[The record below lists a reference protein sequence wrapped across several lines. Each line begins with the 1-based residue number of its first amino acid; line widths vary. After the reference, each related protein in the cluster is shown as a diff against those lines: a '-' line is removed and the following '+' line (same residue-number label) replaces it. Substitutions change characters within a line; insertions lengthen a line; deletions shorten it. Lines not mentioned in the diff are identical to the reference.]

1 MRRIDVLSLYT
12 NDMSFYGDMGNVLVV
27 SKRLAFYGFEP
38 VVHFYN
44 PGDAFPEHVDMV
56 FGGGGQD
63 SGQKNIFEDLQKRSE
78 KLRELASQGVPMLM
92 ICGMYQLFGKYFLT
106 NSGKKI
112 PGIGVFDLY
121 TEATSDRL
129 IGNLVEESNQFGRL
143 VGYEN
148 HSGQTYFSSPL
159 RPLGKVISGGGNNLK
174 DGVDGAVVNNA
185 IGTYLHGPVLSK
197 NPKLADFLIQKAQL
211 NRYGEELLPPAAPIL
226 RRIDELAA
234 KANEAATRRP
244 R

>member
-12 NDMSFYGDMGNVLVV
+12 NDMSFYGDMGNVLIV
-27 SKRLAFYGFEP
+27 SKRLSFYGFEP

-44 PGDAFPEHVDMV
+44 PGDSFPDHVDMIL
-56 FGGGGQD
+56 GGGGQD
-63 SGQKNIFEDLQKRSE
+63 SGQKNIFDDLQMRGE
-78 KLRELASQGVPMLM
+78 MLRQLSTQGVPMLM

-112 PGIGVFDLY
+112 PGISVFDVY

-129 IGNLVEESNQFGRL
+129 IGNLVEESGLFGRL
-143 VGYEN
+143 AGFEN
-148 HSGQTYFSSPL
+148 HSGQTDFSSSL
-159 RPLGKVISGGGNNLK
+159 TPLGKVTSGGVNNSK
-174 DGVDGAVVNNA
+174 DGVDGVIVNNT

-197 NPKLADFLIQKAQL
+197 NPKLADFLIRKAQL
-211 NRYGEELLPPAAPIL
+211 ERYGEEQLPPSPVL

-234 KANEAATRRP
+234 KGNEVASRRP

>member
-12 NDMSFYGDMGNVLVV
+12 NDMSFYGDMGNVLIV
-27 SKRLAFYGFEP
+27 SKRLSFYGFEP

-44 PGDAFPEHVDMV
+44 PGDSFPDHVDMV
-56 FGGGGQD
+56 LGGGGQD
-63 SGQKNIFEDLQKRSE
+63 SGQKNIFDDLQKRGRQ
-78 KLRELASQGVPMLM
+78 LRDLASQGVPMLM

-112 PGIGVFDLY
+112 PGISVFDLY
-121 TEATSDRL
+121 TEASPERI
-129 IGNLVEESNQFGRL
+129 IGNLVEESELFGRL
-143 VGYEN
+143 VGFEN

-159 RPLGKVISGGGNNLK
+159 PPLGRVVSGFGNNMK
-174 DGVDGAVVNNA
+174 AGTDGAMANNA

-197 NPKLADFLIQKAQL
+197 NPVLADFLIRKAEL
-211 NRYGEELLPPAAPIL
+211 GRYGTEELAPSPAL
-226 RRIDELAA
+226 RRLDGLAA
-234 KANEAATRRP
+234 KANEAASRRP

>member
-12 NDMSFYGDMGNVLVV
+12 NDMSFYGDMGNVLIV
-27 SKRLAFYGFEP
+27 SKRLSFYGFEP

-44 PGDAFPEHVDMV
+44 PGDSFPDHVDMIL
-56 FGGGGQD
+56 GGGGQD
-63 SGQKNIFEDLQKRSE
+63 SGQKNIFDDLQMRGE
-78 KLRELASQGVPMLM
+78 MLRQLSTQGVPMLM

-112 PGIGVFDLY
+112 PGISVFDVY

-129 IGNLVEESNQFGRL
+129 IGNLVEESELFGRL
-143 VGYEN
+143 AGFEN

-159 RPLGKVISGGGNNLK
+159 TPLGKVTSGGGNNSK
-174 DGVDGAVVNNA
+174 DGADGVIVNNT

-197 NPKLADFLIQKAQL
+197 NPKLADFLIRKAQL
-211 NRYGEELLPPAAPIL
+211 ERYGEEQLPSSPVL

-234 KANEAATRRP
+234 KGNEVASRRP

>member
-1 MRRIDVLSLYT
+1 MRQIDVLSLYT

-44 PGDAFPEHVDMV
+44 PGDPFPDHVDMV
-56 FGGGGQD
+56 LGGGGQD
-63 SGQKNIFEDLQKRSE
+63 SGQKNIFADLQKRGE
-78 KLRELASQGVPMLM
+78 KLRDLASAEVPMLM

-106 NSGKKI
+106 SSGKRI
-112 PGIGVFDLY
+112 PGISVFDLY

-129 IGNLVEESNQFGRL
+129 IGNLVEESGQFGRL

-159 RPLGKVISGGGNNLK
+159 QPLGKVVSGAGNNLK
-174 DGVDGAVVNNA
+174 DGVDGAIVNNA

-197 NPKLADFLIQKAQL
+197 NPKLADFLIRKAQL
-211 NRYGEELLPPAAPIL
+211 NRYGETRLPEPPPIL
-226 RRIDELAA
+226 KRIDELAA
-234 KANEAATRRP
+234 KANEAASRRP

>member
-12 NDMSFYGDMGNVLVV
+12 NDMSFYGDMGNVLVI

-44 PGDAFPEHVDMV
+44 PGDSFPDHVDMV
-56 FGGGGQD
+56 LGGGGQD
-63 SGQKNIFEDLQKRSE
+63 SGQKNIFGDLQKRSE
-78 KLRELASQGVPMLM
+78 KLRALASSGVPMLM
-92 ICGMYQLFGKYFLT
+92 ICGMYQLFGRYFLT

-112 PGIGVFDLY
+112 PGISVFDIY

-129 IGNLVEESNQFGRL
+129 IGNLVEESDRFGRL

-148 HSGQTYFSSPL
+148 HSGQTYFSTPL
-159 RPLGKVISGGGNNLK
+159 QPLGKVVSGAGNNLK
-174 DGVDGAVVNNA
+174 DGVDGAIVNNA

-197 NPKLADFLIQKAQL
+197 NPKLADFLIEKAQL
-211 NRYGEELLPPAAPIL
+211 NRYGEARLPSPSPLLG
-226 RRIDELAA
+226 RIDELAA
-234 KANEAATRRP
+234 KANEAASRRP

>member
-1 MRRIDVLSLYT
+1 MRQIDILSLYT
-12 NDMSFYGDMGNVLVV
+12 NDMSFYGDMGNVLIVA
-27 SKRLAFYGFEP
+27 KRLAFYGFEP

-44 PGDAFPEHVDMV
+44 PGDDFPEHIDMV
-56 FGGGGQD
+56 LGGGGQD
-63 SGQKNIFEDLQKRSE
+63 SGQKNIFDDLQRRGE
-78 KLRELASQGVPMLM
+78 RLRELAAQGVPMLM

-112 PGIGVFDLY
+112 PGISVFDLY

-129 IGNLVEESNQFGRL
+129 IGNLIEESDLFGRL

-148 HSGQTYFSSPL
+148 HSGQTYFSSRL
-159 RPLGKVISGGGNNLK
+159 RPLGKVVSGSGNNLK
-174 DGVDGAVVNNA
+174 DGFDGAIMNNA

-197 NPKLADFLIQKAQL
+197 NPKLADFLIEKAQL
-211 NRYGEELLPPAAPIL
+211 NRYGISQLPSPSPFL
-226 RRIDELAA
+226 KRIDELAT
-234 KANEAATRRP
+234 KANEAASRRP

>member
-12 NDMSFYGDMGNVLVV
+12 NDMSFYGDMGNVLIV
-27 SKRLAFYGFEP
+27 SKRLSFYGFEP

-44 PGDAFPEHVDMV
+44 PGDSFPDHVDMIL
-56 FGGGGQD
+56 GGGGQD
-63 SGQKNIFEDLQKRSE
+63 SGQKNIFDDLQMRGE
-78 KLRELASQGVPMLM
+78 MLRQLSTQGVPMLM

-112 PGIGVFDLY
+112 PGISVFDVY

-129 IGNLVEESNQFGRL
+129 IGNLVEESELFGRL
-143 VGYEN
+143 AGFEN

-159 RPLGKVISGGGNNLK
+159 TPLGKVTSGGGNNSK
-174 DGVDGAVVNNA
+174 DGVDGVIVNNT

-197 NPKLADFLIQKAQL
+197 NPKLADFLICKAQL
-211 NRYGEELLPPAAPIL
+211 ERYGEEQLPPSPVL

-234 KANEAATRRP
+234 KGNEVASRRP

>member
-1 MRRIDVLSLYT
+1 MRQIDVLSLYT
-12 NDMSFYGDMGNVLVV
+12 NDMSFYGDMGNVLIV
-27 SKRLAFYGFEP
+27 SKRLSFYGFEP

-44 PGDAFPEHVDMV
+44 PGDSFPDHVDMIL
-56 FGGGGQD
+56 GGGGQD
-63 SGQKNIFEDLQKRSE
+63 SGQKNIFDDLQMRGE
-78 KLRELASQGVPMLM
+78 KLRQLSTQGVPMLM

-112 PGIGVFDLY
+112 PGISVFDVY

-129 IGNLVEESNQFGRL
+129 IGNLVEESDLFGRL
-143 VGYEN
+143 VGFEN

-159 RPLGKVISGGGNNLK
+159 TPLGKVTSGGGNNSK
-174 DGVDGAVVNNA
+174 DGVDGVIENNT

-197 NPKLADFLIQKAQL
+197 NPKLADFLICKAQL
-211 NRYGEELLPPAAPIL
+211 ERYGEEELPSSPVL

-234 KANEAATRRP
+234 KGNEVASRRP